1 MRTAD
6 GKDRKQ
12 VAKQEAKE
20 TKKTEEFH
28 EKNNNNKNAHHNVG
42 ADHENGIVHSSMIMM
57 LLN

>member
-20 TKKTEEFH
+20 TKKQ
-28 EKNNNNKNAHHNVG
+28 KN
-42 ADHENGIVHSSMIMM
+42 SMKKIITTRMHTIMLALTM
-57 LLN
+57 KTASFTVQ